1 MNGKLVAIT
10 LSGDVKV
17 VTDYKVVNHG
27 SIMNP
32 EMYID
37 SVEVDGLWV
46 DVDEFKKVT
55 IEYEQ

>member
-1 MNGKLVAIT
+1 MSKMVAIT
-10 LSGDVKV
+10 QDGEKKV
-17 VTDYKVVNHG
+17 VTDYKAVNYG
-27 SIMNP
+27 TIMNP

-37 SVEVDGLWV
+37 SVEVDGKWV